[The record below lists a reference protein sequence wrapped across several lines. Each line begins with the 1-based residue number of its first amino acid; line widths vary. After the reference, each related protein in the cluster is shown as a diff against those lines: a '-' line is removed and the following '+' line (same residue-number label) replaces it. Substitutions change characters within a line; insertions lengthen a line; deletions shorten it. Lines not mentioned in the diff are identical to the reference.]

1 MGTPHPIIEEPPT
14 TDPDNAQDDGMW
26 TPDHPPVDGKQ
37 YLRVYINCCKGM
49 IGLFIW
55 YALGLHVYA
64 VRSLSL
70 VTAVFN
76 CIIIIIIDR
85 PLIALYPLHI
95 LTEPG
100 GPFQPLIAAKVP
112 TGWWV
117 DRSSVNLA
125 FDCSGSFPVSWRGD
139 SQMTMED

>member
-1 MGTPHPIIEEPPT
+1 M
-14 TDPDNAQDDGMW
+14 
-26 TPDHPPVDGKQ
+26 
-37 YLRVYINCCKGM
+37 
-49 IGLFIW
+49 
-55 YALGLHVYA
+55 YA

-112 TGWWV
+112 TGW
-117 DRSSVNLA
+117 
-125 FDCSGSFPVSWRGD
+125 
-139 SQMTMED
+139 